1 MILAGDIGGTNCRLA
16 LYETATAVTQR
27 TPSYV
32 LKLKIADFAHQDGWK
47 HAIQTFLQ
55 HCKIKQSKRVIQQV
69 CLGMAGP
76 ISEKLKLGR
85 VCTLINVSHREGW
98 TISEFALGEMFDCQ
112 PNRAFI
118 INDMEAIAYAI
129 PMLQADELID
139 LNPKANPQIGNQAL
153 IAAGTGLGELLL
165 YWDRVRQAHLPSASE
180 GGHSDFAPRTEQQ
193 WQLWQYVRDL
203 QLDADCPNC
212 IVWERLVS
220 GSGLVKIYQFLWHA
234 QHGSNASPIDK
245 LAEAAAYITDTAL
258 SNKDAISVDALTLF
272 MQLYGAEAGNL
283 ALKYWA
289 VNGVFIG
296 GGIAPKIW
304 NQDQGN
310 AFFDVFMQS
319 FTNKEDVYA
328 EKNAMM
334 PVKMILNTDI
344 GLLGAAQCT
353 ISNNN

>member
-16 LYETATAVTQR
+16 LYANAEAVKQR
-27 TPSYV
+27 KPSSV
-32 LKLKIADFAHQDGWK
+32 LKLKIADFAHAEGWK
-47 HAIQTFLQ
+47 QAVQHFLQ
-55 HCKIKQSKRVIQQV
+55 HCNVDTQAIQQV
-69 CLGMAGP
+69 CFGMAGP
-76 ISEKLKLGR
+76 VSEKPELGR

-98 TISEFALGEMFDCQ
+98 TISEQALKDLFNCQ
-112 PNRAFI
+112 AAFI

-129 PMLQADELID
+129 PMLQTDELID
-139 LNPKANPQIGNQAL
+139 LNPDANPQIGNQAL

-165 YWDRVRQAHLPSASE
+165 FWERVNQKHLPSASE
-180 GGHSDFAPRTEQQ
+180 GGHSDFAPRTERQ
-193 WQLWQYVRDL
+193 WQLWQYVKDL
-203 QLDADCPNC
+203 QQGSDCPNC

-220 GSGLVKIYQFLWHA
+220 GSGLVKIYQFLWQMHR
-234 QHGSNASPIDK
+234 GLSESPIDN
-245 LAEAAAYITDTAL
+245 LSEPAAYITDTAL
-258 SNKDAISVDALTLF
+258 SNQDTISVETLKLF

-304 NQDQGN
+304 NQGQGKV
-310 AFFDVFMQS
+310 FFEIFMQS

-344 GLLGAAQCT
+344 GLLGAAQCA
-353 ISNNN
+353 ISY

>member
-16 LYETATAVTQR
+16 LYENAASVNKR
-27 TPSYV
+27 TPAYI
-32 LKLKIADFAHQDGWK
+32 LKLKIADFAHQNGWK
-47 HAIQTFLQ
+47 QAIQTFLQ
-55 HCKIKQSKRVIQQV
+55 HCKIEQPKQTIQQV

-76 ISEKLKLGR
+76 ISEQVELGR
-85 VCTLINVSHREGW
+85 TCTLINVSHREGW
-98 TISEFALGEMFDCQ
+98 TISEQALREMFDCQ
-112 PNRAFI
+112 AAFI

-129 PMLQADELID
+129 PMLQADELVD
-139 LNPKANPQIGNQAL
+139 LNPDAMPQIGNQAL

-165 YWDRVRQAHLPSASE
+165 YWDRMRQTHLPSASE

-193 WQLWQYVRDL
+193 WRLWQYVRDL
-203 QLDADCPNC
+203 QLDSDCPNC

-220 GSGLVKIYQFLWHA
+220 GSGLVKIYQFLWQT
-234 QHGSNASPIDK
+234 QHSSNESPIDK
-245 LAEAAAYITDTAL
+245 LAEPAEYITNTAL
-258 SNKDAISVDALTLF
+258 SNQDATSVEALTLF

-304 NQDQGN
+304 NQAQGKV
-310 AFFDVFMQS
+310 FFDPFMQS
-319 FTNKEDVYA
+319 FTDKEDVYA

-344 GLLGAAQCT
+344 GLLGAAQCA
-353 ISNNN
+353 ISHNT